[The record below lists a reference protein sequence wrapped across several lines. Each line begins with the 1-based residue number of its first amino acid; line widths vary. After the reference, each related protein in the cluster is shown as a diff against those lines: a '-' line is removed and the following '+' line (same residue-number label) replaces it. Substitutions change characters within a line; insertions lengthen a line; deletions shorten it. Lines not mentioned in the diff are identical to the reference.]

1 MNTLAKRIHNITPDP
16 IRITFSDETTVV
28 LRMNSA
34 EFFQESFQGE
44 GMSDNDERYRIVT
57 EGENDDT
64 VIAGKQADD
73 SWSVVGTIVDVTP
86 ADSDRNSNQ

>member
-16 IRITFSDETTVV
+16 IRVTFSDDTTVV
-28 LRMNSA
+28 LRMNSV

-44 GMSDNDERYRIVT
+44 GISDEDERYRIIT

-64 VIAGKQADD
+64 LLMGKQTDD
-73 SWSVVGTIVDVTP
+73 GWSVVGIVVDATP
-86 ADSDRNSNQ
+86 VDPDSI